1 MPSVAP
7 ILHPY
12 GIIIRLIM
20 QIVPFYNLSE
30 IPPNNSIFV
39 SITAALSHT
48 ANRFWAIYVGNR
60 LIISLLFSSLPS
72 TTGNDRSGQKKSF
85 GCLPEVNFNAALELN
100 QTAPEL
106 NRTVFK
112 LNRSAPKLKY
122 YALKLNKT
130 ALLLNDYY

>member
-1 MPSVAP
+1 
-7 ILHPY
+7 
-12 GIIIRLIM
+12 M

-39 SITAALSHT
+39 SITAALSQT
-48 ANRFWAIYVGNR
+48 ANRFGTIYVGNR
-60 LIISLLFSSLPS
+60 LIIALLFSPLCRWE
-72 TTGNDRSGQKKSF
+72 RSIRAKKSF

-122 YALKLNKT
+122 FALKLNQT

>member
-1 MPSVAP
+1 
-7 ILHPY
+7 
-12 GIIIRLIM
+12 M

-60 LIISLLFSSLPS
+60 LIIALLFSSLYHWE
-72 TTGNDRSGQKKSF
+72 RSIRAKKSF
-85 GCLPEVNFNAALELN
+85 GCLPEVKFNAALELN

-122 YALKLNKT
+122 FALKLNKT
-130 ALLLNDYY
+130 ALLLNEYY